1 MEFGSA
7 ASMRL
12 TSPRHDSGRTF
23 GGAFGWLLSAAFV
36 VLLGCGGS
44 EPVSME
50 DAEVFGSAAE
60 GGVPEAGAVWQ
71 DVLARW
77 PKEGNLSVLY
87 GKPHIQGQFDAWMDG
102 RQALSDPP
110 ETIQPVIA
118 RVQVYADPLRE
129 LDGRW
134 GRIEDPDAVRSMAIR
149 GMRKTLWA
157 DLRAAITSDDPE
169 RATDIMVVM
178 CNLPRVAHAYDGSVR
193 GLLSTIGTVDAIG
206 WGMRDMAQAGISLD
220 DRQVARLVAA
230 SAWLDEPAPFGR
242 AMDEERD
249 ARRASVLAQFDASN
263 RAAVLKARQQ
273 LLGD

>member
-1 MEFGSA
+1 M
-7 ASMRL
+7 
-12 TSPRHDSGRTF
+12 
-23 GGAFGWLLSAAFV
+23 
-36 VLLGCGGS
+36 
-44 EPVSME
+44 
-50 DAEVFGSAAE
+50 
-60 GGVPEAGAVWQ
+60 
-71 DVLARW
+71 
-77 PKEGNLSVLY
+77 
-87 GKPHIQGQFDAWMDG
+87 
-102 RQALSDPP
+102 
-110 ETIQPVIA
+110 
-118 RVQVYADPLRE
+118 YADPLRE

>member
-7 ASMRL
+7 ASMRR
-12 TSPRHDSGRTF
+12 TARRHASGRTF
-23 GGAFGWLLSAAFV
+23 DGALGWVLSAAFV

-50 DAEVFGSAAE
+50 DTEVFGSAAE

-87 GKPHIQGQFDAWMDG
+87 GKPSIQGQFDAWMDG

-110 ETIQPVIA
+110 ETIQPVIDQ
-118 RVQVYADPLRE
+118 VQLYADPLRE

-134 GRIEDPDAVRSMAIR
+134 GRIEDPDSVRGMAIR

-157 DLRAAITSDDPE
+157 DLRAAITADDAE

-206 WGMRDMAQAGISLD
+206 WGMRDMAESGLSLD
-220 DRQVARLVAA
+220 DEQIARIATA
-230 SAWLDEPAPFGR
+230 SAWLDEPTPFGR
-242 AMDEERD
+242 AVDEERD
-249 ARRASVLAQFDASN
+249 ARRASVLAQFDSSN
-263 RAAVLKARQQ
+263 RAAVLKARGQ
-273 LLGD
+273 LLED